1 MSETVP
7 LSIEVKSLIGR
18 ALMLQ
23 ILSAIM
29 IIGSLVVF
37 VGGISVSFEWL
48 LVMSVLYVIGFVQ
61 LLITRYVM
69 QKEEGSITA
78 AIVVTLS
85 AIAFSIIVGFFW
97 IIQSMYI
104 GFGLYF
110 IIVGMVNAI
119 LAVLLLESRKTL

>member
-7 LSIEVKSLIGR
+7 LSIELKSLIGR

-104 GFGLYF
+104 GLGLYF

>member
-104 GFGLYF
+104 GLGLYF